1 MAHYHSFRLLP
12 ARRGTIGV
20 AARRYRPLAGLA
32 GALVRKS
39 IEMWVRHRDESRLQ
53 ALSDHQL
60 RDLGIS
66 RLDIGRVVRSGLH
79 R

>member
-1 MAHYHSFRLLP
+1 MTQTHSFRLLP
-12 ARRGTIGV
+12 PRRASSGGADHPRTLTG
-20 AARRYRPLAGLA
+20 GLV
-32 GALVRKS
+32 GALVRMS
-39 IEMWVRHRDESRLQ
+39 VEIWIRHRDETRLQ

-66 RLDIGRVVRSGLH
+66 RLDIGRVVRRGLE

>member
-1 MAHYHSFRLLP
+1 MTHTHSFRLLP
-12 ARRGTIGV
+12 ARRGSMDGTSQPRGLI
-20 AARRYRPLAGLA
+20 ASLAGVL
-32 GALVRKS
+32 LRKS
-39 IEMWVRHRDESRLQ
+39 RETWTRHRDENRLQ

-66 RLDIGRVVRSGLH
+66 RLDIGRVVRRGLE

>member
-1 MAHYHSFRLLP
+1 MAHIHSFRLLP
-12 ARRGTIGV
+12 ARRG
-20 AARRYRPLAGLA
+20 AAGGAERPRGLVAGLA

-39 IEMWVRHRDESRLQ
+39 LEMWSRHRDENRLQ

-66 RLDIGRVVRSGLH
+66 RLDIGQVVRNGLD

>member
-1 MAHYHSFRLLP
+1 MAHSHSFRLLP
-12 ARRGTIGV
+12 ARRGSTVG
-20 AARRYRPLAGLA
+20 AARRHGPLAGLA
-32 GALVRKS
+32 GALVRKT
-39 IEMWVRHRDESRLQ
+39 IAMWVRHRDESRLQ

-66 RLDIGRVVRSGLH
+66 RLDIGHVVRNGLD

>member
-1 MAHYHSFRLLP
+1 MAHSHSFRLLP
-12 ARRGTIGV
+12 ARRGSTGG
-20 AARRYRPLAGLA
+20 AARRQGPFAGLA

-39 IEMWVRHRDESRLQ
+39 IAMWVRHRDENRLQ

-66 RLDIGRVVRSGLH
+66 RLDIGRVVRNGLD